1 MYTKDKNQR
10 ITLRLT
16 EEQFNFVKNNSEML
30 GVSPSDF
37 LRMMVNVTM
46 ATEKASASLLE
57 NHKPEMVEDLTDRVK
72 VLTEEYKKGEAERR
86 ENETTDIH
94 DKL

>member
-10 ITLRLT
+10 ITLRLNPA
-16 EEQFNFVKNNSEML
+16 QFDFVQTQSELL

-37 LRMMVNVTM
+37 LRMLVNVSMST
-46 ATEKASASLLE
+46 AIQIQHA
-57 NHKPEMVEDLTDRVK
+57 
-72 VLTEEYKKGEAERR
+72 EEGNRR
-86 ENETTDIH
+86 ENEITDID